1 MPHVTRNMLNLKCF
15 DLPAEITGR
24 AREGKTGRK
33 SVCVHVCY
41 GSHVCLLF
49 AVRVD
54 EPTMHKVSQAEQK
67 YCSIIFGANNTT
79 EEEGGC
85 TEKDGE
91 RGWYERGGLARDQA
105 DTWHISAHAFIN
117 HTLQLESAA
126 SQANRQPR
134 KQPGAAIASC
144 LPACVSECP
153 VYVLSYSCAGYF
165 KDIYTDSGFLMEKLL

>member
-1 MPHVTRNMLNLKCF
+1 M
-15 DLPAEITGR
+15 
-24 AREGKTGRK
+24 
-33 SVCVHVCY
+33 CVHVCC
-41 GSHVCLLF
+41 GSHVSLLF

-79 EEEGGC
+79 EEGGGC
-85 TEKDGE
+85 AEKE
-91 RGWYERGGLARDQA
+91 RKRGRYESGGLARDQA

-134 KQPGAAIASC
+134 KRPGAAIASC
-144 LPACVSECP
+144 LPAYVCVCVCRCAS
-153 VYVLSYSCAGYF
+153 VLSMCLAIAVPAILRIF
-165 KDIYTDSGFLMEKLL
+165 ILTADF